1 PSLTPFS
8 KTGVQVAAIA
18 LALWAGL
25 RVEVIGNDIVACG
38 LAALWL
44 LAITNAFNL
53 LDNMDG
59 LAGTLGLIAATFF
72 AIDSVTVHKERLLL
86 VLALAIGCACLG
98 FLPFN
103 FRIGRPAAV
112 FMGDSG
118 SQVLGFGLADLGQ
131 GAAHAPSSGPLLLRT
146 ILLRRRRLV
155 EALVDFA
162 LVTASFTAAYLL
174 VVGGHGTVAQ
184 RHVFLVS
191 LPAILAARY
200 LAFIPAGL

>member
-44 LAITNAFNL
+44 LAITYAFNL

-72 AIDSVTVHKERLLL
+72 VIDSVTVHKERLLL

-118 SQVLGFGLADLGQ
+118 SQVLGFGLASLGL
-131 GAAHAPSSGPLLLRT
+131 ATSWKVAESTIATLLIPVLVLAVP
-146 ILLRRRRLV
+146 ILDTALVTVVRLV
-155 EALVDFA
+155 ERRPV
-162 LVTASFTAAYLL
+162 YQ
-174 VVGGHGTVAQ
+174 GG
-184 RHVFLVS
+184 R
-191 LPAILAARY
+191 
-200 LAFIPAGL
+200 